1 MSNVS
6 PSTSAGAIGSIA
18 PLFLANPVTLY
29 ATRAQRLR
37 TLAERDPALRDYLS
51 FAAQVVEVQHTLSQR
66 DPEAPVPTTT
76 MHVDW
81 TTPPLSMARLLQDP
95 FWQESLTALLAT
107 LSPQV
112 PAPVQAVLR
121 RLQKLDA
128 SQRANAARALLDNDT
143 SLTGSDGAPFVWA
156 ALSLT
161 AMQRIARSKIVVDD
175 RSGAE
180 RHLCPLCGN
189 APVASVVHQDGLR
202 YLHCR
207 LCESEWHVVRA
218 LCSNCESSRDIGYWS
233 LEKQFPAIKA
243 ESCGDC
249 HSYLKILQQKDDK
262 DVDAVADDLASLA
275 LDARLE
281 DEGFSRS
288 SINPFLFPA
297 SP

>member
-6 PSTSAGAIGSIA
+6 PSTPAGAIGSIA

-29 ATRAQRLR
+29 ETRARRLR
-37 TLAERDPALRDYLS
+37 TLAESESSLRGYLS
-51 FAAQVVEVQHTLSQR
+51 FVAQVVEVQHALSRR
-66 DPEAPVPTTT
+66 DDSAPMPTTT
-76 MHVDW
+76 LHVDW
-81 TTPPLSMARLLQDP
+81 VTPPLSMARLLQDP
-95 FWQESLTALLAT
+95 FWQESLAALLT
-107 LSPQV
+107 VLSPLV
-112 PAPVQAVLR
+112 PPPVQAVLE
-121 RLQKLDA
+121 RLRKLNA
-128 SQRANAARALLDNDT
+128 TQRTAAAHALFNNDV
-143 SLTGSDGAPFVWA
+143 SLVGSDGAPFVWA
-156 ALSLT
+156 ALSLA

-175 RSGAE
+175 KSGAE

-218 LCSNCESSRDIGYWS
+218 LCSNCEGSRDIGYWS
-233 LEKQFPAIKA
+233 LEKRYPAIKA

-249 HSYLKILQQKDDK
+249 HSYLKILYQKDDK

-288 SINPFLFPA
+288 SINPFLFP
-297 SP
+297 PP

>member
-1 MSNVS
+1 MSNIS
-6 PSTSAGAIGSIA
+6 SSTSVGAIGSIA
-18 PLFLANPVTLY
+18 PLFLPNPVTLY
-29 ATRAQRLR
+29 EMRARRLCA
-37 TLAERDPALRDYLS
+37 LAEDQPSLRDYLS
-51 FAAQVVEVQHTLSQR
+51 FAAQVVMVQQTLSR
-66 DPEAPVPTTT
+66 HDNDAPMPTTT
-76 MHVDW
+76 LHVDW
-81 TTPPLSMARLLQDP
+81 VTPPLSMARLLQDA
-95 FWQESLTALLAT
+95 FWQESLTTLMAALL
-107 LSPQV
+107 SHV
-112 PAPVQAVLR
+112 PPPVQTVLG
-121 RLQKLDA
+121 RLKKFDTV
-128 SQRANAARALLDNDT
+128 QRTAAARALLDNDT
-143 SLTGSDGAPFVWA
+143 SLTGSDGAPFFWA

-161 AMQRIARSKIVVDD
+161 AMQRVARSKIVVDEK
-175 RSGAE
+175 SGAE

-218 LCSNCESSRDIGYWS
+218 LCSNCDSGRDIDYWS

-249 HSYLKILQQKDDK
+249 RGYLKILYQKNDK
-262 DVDAVADDLASLA
+262 DIDAVADDLASLA

-288 SINPFLFPA
+288 SINPFLFP